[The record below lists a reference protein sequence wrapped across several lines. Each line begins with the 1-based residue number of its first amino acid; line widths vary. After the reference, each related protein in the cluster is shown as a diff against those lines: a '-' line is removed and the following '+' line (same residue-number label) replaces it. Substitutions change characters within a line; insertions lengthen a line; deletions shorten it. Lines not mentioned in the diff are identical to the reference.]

1 MNQNYLNVLFQDEEA
16 KGISSPEKREQER
29 AQVQPAALLA
39 RKMSAHAILGQ
50 VGEVWHSFHQ
60 LYACLFWASPL
71 DIRCS

>member
-1 MNQNYLNVLFQDEEA
+1 MNQNYLNVLFEDEVA
-16 KGISSPEKREQER
+16 KGISCHENRELER
-29 AQVQPAALLA
+29 SQVQPASLLA